1 MNIGLVN
8 NVASWVG
15 DMLRMFGLGE
25 GIGEKYEIGWG
36 TLTPDGEDG
45 VNVRD
50 YLPSWVSDELT
61 LILCSEKKY
70 LCPTS
75 ERYPHSGME

>member
-1 MNIGLVN
+1 
-8 NVASWVG
+8 
-15 DMLRMFGLGE
+15 MFGLGE

-45 VNVRD
+45 VNVRN

>member
-1 MNIGLVN
+1 
-8 NVASWVG
+8 
-15 DMLRMFGLGE
+15 MLRMFGLGE
-25 GIGEKYEIGWG
+25 GIGEKSEIGWG
-36 TLTPDGEDG
+36 TLTPDGKDG

-50 YLPSWVSDELT
+50 YFPPWTSSDELT

-75 ERYPHSGME
+75 ERYPHSGTE